1 MESRIPR
8 CSYCLVF
15 LPKVIY
21 MDTMKPNFNREIT
34 PEENTSCSINVSD
47 SWQVLQVKYRVFD
60 CFTTPSLMQCNCK
73 QSRYN
78 SKCIKFQQSSGLLC
92 SHVDQHE
99 PFLDKVDS
107 TLYGNIVTVP
117 PVLSY
122 HRCVI
127 FPIFI
132 IILSV
137 YSYLITDNY
146 NYLYSVFRG
155 KKPFNSVVSIIDYQ
169 LVFKAYK

>member
-8 CSYCLVF
+8 CSYCLVL

-47 SWQVLQVKYRVFD
+47 SWQVLQVKYPVFD

-78 SKCIKFQQSSGLLC
+78 SICILIPTVVRTGMQSCWPTRTLPWQSG
-92 SHVDQHE
+92 QHAIRQHRH
-99 PFLDKVDS
+99 S
-107 TLYGNIVTVP
+107 VTN
-117 PVLSY
+117 LSF

-127 FPIFI
+127 YPILI
-132 IILSV
+132 IILRV
-137 YSYLITDNY
+137 YSYLITNNY
-146 NYLYSVFRG
+146 IYLYSVSHG
-155 KKPFNSVVSIIDYQ
+155 KKPFNSVVSTI
-169 LVFKAYK
+169 VFKAYK